1 MAPIPQYFPHKG
13 REAVVNFQ
21 LISDAV
27 LQYPPI
33 FKGGEPLKKMQ
44 SSRFMRCSSLSS
56 EEESFQLFGHD
67 RKESFRSLVV
77 SVKIKTSVSSFAVCN
92 NANTPNTE
100 VSWPGVSCGLDE
112 DENRKKVKSKVALE
126 LELEKGFK

>member
-1 MAPIPQYFPHKG
+1 MAPIPQNFPHKG

-92 NANTPNTE
+92 NANTPNT
-100 VSWPGVSCGLDE
+100 DE
-112 DENRKKVKSKVALE
+112 NENENRKKAKSKVALE
-126 LELEKGFK
+126 LELEKNLHY

>member
-77 SVKIKTSVSSFAVCN
+77 SVKIKTPVSSFAVCN
-92 NANTPNTE
+92 NANTPNT
-100 VSWPGVSCGLDE
+100 DE
-112 DENRKKVKSKVALE
+112 NENENRKKAKSKVALE
-126 LELEKGFK
+126 LELEKNLHY

>member
-92 NANTPNTE
+92 NANTPNT
-100 VSWPGVSCGLDE
+100 DE
-112 DENRKKVKSKVALE
+112 NENENRKKAKSKVALE
-126 LELEKGFK
+126 LELEKNLHY